1 MPLQRPDHEPPVA
14 EGNLETAASYD
25 VMTLRRLTDHPWLQ
39 PLLRRRQELGERLRL
54 LTEEH
59 QRLEEALTRAEATAA
74 EELAVLGADWS
85 PAAYR
90 QLKTDREEI
99 ATEHRMVSGAVALL
113 DQQMEEMT
121 SRVQDDIEVALN
133 RLRKPLLDHV
143 VQALATVVEAN
154 RQLHAIEALSQA
166 LLHHAKYHLYDASL
180 PQRLALMQR
189 TQHLLALA
197 ALGTD
202 DAA

>member
-1 MPLQRPDHEPPVA
+1 MPLQRPDPEPPVA

-39 PLLRRRQELGERLRL
+39 PLLRRRHALGERLRL

-59 QRLEEALTRAEATAA
+59 QRLEEALTRYEATAA

>member
-1 MPLQRPDHEPPVA
+1 MPLRRPDTESPVA
-14 EGNLETAASYD
+14 TDTLETAASYD
-25 VMTLRRLTDHPWLQ
+25 VLTLRRLSDHPWLQ
-39 PLLRRRQELGERLRL
+39 PLLRRRHELGERLRL

-59 QRLEEALTRAEATAA
+59 QRLAEALTRYEATAA

-99 ATEHRMVSGAVALL
+99 ATEHRMVSGAVELL
-113 DQQMEEMT
+113 DQHMEEAT
-121 SRVQDDIEVALN
+121 SRVQADIERHLN
-133 RLRKPLLDHV
+133 ALRKPLVALV
-143 VQALATVVEAN
+143 VQALEAVVDAN

-197 ALGTD
+197 ALGAD